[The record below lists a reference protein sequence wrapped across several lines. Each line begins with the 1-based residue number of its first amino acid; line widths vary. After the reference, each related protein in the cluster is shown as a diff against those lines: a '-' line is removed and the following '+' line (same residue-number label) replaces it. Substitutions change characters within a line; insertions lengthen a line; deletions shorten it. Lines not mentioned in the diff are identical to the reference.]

1 MLDESLSPPDVL
13 IVQNLFSR
21 YTNTAQKP
29 KPTNNSVNYYYT
41 PSNLA
46 ALSSL
51 DDDIEIRIIKL
62 LSLDKSRRSILA
74 TPLYILRKTGK
85 VAAILR
91 NRTSLLDNQQI
102 IILLP
107 TPPMNNGVVMKQKKS
122 QRAVRK
128 GYSHHCRRK
137 SRTHTNS

>member
-1 MLDESLSPPDVL
+1 MSLYHPQIYL
-13 IVQNLFSR
+13 AYKKKFSR

-46 ALSSL
+46 VFSSL

-62 LSLDKSRRSILA
+62 LSLDIRRRSILT

-91 NRTSLLDNQQI
+91 NRTSLTLQSANFY
-102 IILLP
+102 
-107 TPPMNNGVVMKQKKS
+107 PPVHS
-122 QRAVRK
+122 IDE
-128 GYSHHCRRK
+128 
-137 SRTHTNS
+137 